1 MVFHDFPDQI
11 NTNSEITIQNRHN
24 LALFLQ
30 KPIKTMQ
37 QPIPKNEDDRV
48 WALAEYDIDYSDVSS
63 LLKDLVEL
71 AAKIAGTQISLVNL
85 IDTYTQWSV
94 ANFGLP
100 IEQMKREDSVCQYT
114 ILNNDE
120 FEVKSLSSDD
130 RFKDKFYVVDNP
142 NLEYYFGIPL
152 ATADGHNLGALCVM
166 DTKSKELS
174 PEKVELLKI
183 VAKEVVNR
191 LSTIKYIQSLKS
203 KVSQINENS
212 KKVAHDIRGPLSGII
227 GLAQMVTEHGQGQKL
242 DDILEIM
249 KLIQRA
255 GNSLLDLATDIL
267 NAEDLQAKGVI
278 VAEEFTLLS
287 FKEKLERLYAPQAA
301 NKQIELLLKIKV
313 GQEQKPIPK
322 NKLLQI
328 AGNLITNAIKF
339 TDNNGKISVDLNIHS
354 NPGTGQVLEFEVTD
368 NGVGLAQNEIDD
380 ILNGIKAS
388 SNGTT
393 GEKGYGFGLS
403 LVKRLIDEL
412 NGSLTIESELGKGTH
427 FKVSLP
433 Q

>member
-1 MVFHDFPDQI
+1 
-11 NTNSEITIQNRHN
+11 
-24 LALFLQ
+24 
-30 KPIKTMQ
+30 MQ
-37 QPIPKNEDDRV
+37 PPIPQNEDERV
-48 WALAEYDIDYSDVSS
+48 WALTEFDIDYSDTSD

-71 AAKIAGTQISLVNL
+71 AAKIAGTKISLVNL
-85 IDTYTQWSV
+85 IDSYTQWTV

-100 IEQMKREDSVCQYT
+100 IDQMKREDSVCQYA
-114 ILNNDE
+114 IMQEDS

-152 ATADGHNLGALCVM
+152 ATKDGFNLGALCVL
-166 DTKSKELS
+166 DTTAKTLS

-191 LSTIKYIQSLKS
+191 LSTIKYIQNLKS
-203 KVSQINENS
+203 KVNQVNENN
-212 KKVAHDIRGPLSGII
+212 KKIAHDIRGPLSGII
-227 GLAQMVTEHGQGQKL
+227 GLAQMVTEHGQSQKL

-255 GNSLLDLATDIL
+255 GNSLLDLATEIL
-267 NAEDLQAKGVI
+267 NAEDQQARGV
-278 VAEEFTLLS
+278 VKAEEFTLKA
-287 FKEKLERLYAPQAA
+287 FKDKLERLYTPQAA
-301 NKQIELLLKIKV
+301 NKYIDLSFHIKI

-339 TDNNGKISVDLNIHS
+339 TDQNGYIKVDLNIQAITS
-354 NPGTGQVLEFEVTD
+354 AGQTLEIVVAD
-368 NGVGLAQNEIDD
+368 SGIGLSQEGIDA
-380 ILNGIKAS
+380 ILKGIKAS
-388 SNGTT
+388 SSGTT

-412 NGSLTIESELGKGTH
+412 HGTLDIQSEIGKGTT
-427 FKVSLP
+427 FTVTLP

>member
-1 MVFHDFPDQI
+1 
-11 NTNSEITIQNRHN
+11 
-24 LALFLQ
+24 
-30 KPIKTMQ
+30 MQ
-37 QPIPKNEDDRV
+37 PPIPQNEDERV
-48 WALAEYDIDYSDVSS
+48 WALTEFDIDYTDTSD

-71 AAKIAGTQISLVNL
+71 AAKIAGTKISLVNL
-85 IDTYTQWSV
+85 IDTYTQWTV

-100 IEQMKREDSVCQYT
+100 IEQMKREDSVCQYA
-114 ILNNDE
+114 IMQEDS

-152 ATADGHNLGALCVM
+152 ATQEGYNLGALCVL
-166 DTKSKELS
+166 DTTAKTLS

-191 LSTIKYIQSLKS
+191 LSTIKYIQNLKS
-203 KVSQINENS
+203 KVVEVKETN

-227 GLAQMVTEHGQGQKL
+227 GLAQMVTEHGQSQKL

-255 GNSLLDLATDIL
+255 GNSLLDLATEIL
-267 NAEDLQAKGVI
+267 NAEDQHARGV
-278 VAEEFTLLS
+278 VKAEEFTLKA
-287 FKEKLERLYAPQAA
+287 FKEKLEKLYTPQAA
-301 NKQIELLLKIKV
+301 NKQIDLSFHIKV
-313 GQEQKPIPK
+313 GQELKPIPK

-328 AGNLITNAIKF
+328 TGNLITNAIKF
-339 TDNNGKISVDLNIHS
+339 TDPKGFIKVDMNIQTI
-354 NPGTGQVLEFEVTD
+354 PGAGQSLEIVIAD
-368 NGVGLAQNEIDD
+368 SGVGINQEGIDA
-380 ILNGIKAS
+380 ILKGIKAS
-388 SNGTT
+388 SSGTT

-412 NGSLTIESELGKGTH
+412 HGTLDIQSELGKGTT
-427 FKVSLP
+427 FTVTLP

>member
-1 MVFHDFPDQI
+1 
-11 NTNSEITIQNRHN
+11 
-24 LALFLQ
+24 
-30 KPIKTMQ
+30 MQ
-37 QPIPKNEDDRV
+37 PPIPQNEDERV
-48 WALAEYDIDYSDVSS
+48 WALTEFDIDYTDTSD

-71 AAKIAGTQISLVNL
+71 AAKIAGTKISLVNL
-85 IDTYTQWSV
+85 IDTYTQWTV

-100 IEQMKREDSVCQYT
+100 IDQMKREDSVCQYA
-114 ILNNDE
+114 IMQDDQ
-120 FEVKSLSSDD
+120 FEVKSLSSDE

-152 ATADGHNLGALCVM
+152 ATQDGLNLGALCVL
-166 DTKSKELS
+166 DSAAKTLS

-191 LSTIKYIQSLKS
+191 LTTIKYIQNLKS
-203 KVSQINENS
+203 KVVEVNENN

-227 GLAQMVTEHGQGQKL
+227 GLAQMVTEHGQSQKL

-255 GNSLLDLATDIL
+255 GNSLLDLATEIL
-267 NAEDLQAKGVI
+267 NAEDQQAKGV
-278 VAEEFTLLS
+278 VKTDGFTLKA
-287 FKEKLERLYAPQAA
+287 FKEKLEKLYTPQAA
-301 NKQIELLLKIKV
+301 NKQINLSFQIKV
-313 GQEQKPIPK
+313 GQEQKAIPK

-339 TDNNGKISVDLNIHS
+339 TDPEGTIKVELNIHS
-354 NPGTGQVLEFEVTD
+354 ITGSGQTLEILVAD
-368 NGVGLAQNEIDD
+368 SGVGLTNEEMDA
-380 ILNGIKAS
+380 ILKGMKTS
-388 SNGTT
+388 SSGTT

-412 NGSLTIESELGKGTH
+412 HGSLDIQSEKGKGTR
-427 FKVSLP
+427 FTVTLP

>member
-1 MVFHDFPDQI
+1 
-11 NTNSEITIQNRHN
+11 
-24 LALFLQ
+24 
-30 KPIKTMQ
+30 MQ
-37 QPIPKNEDDRV
+37 PPIPHNEDQRV
-48 WALAEYDIDYSDVSS
+48 WALTEFDIDYSDTSD

-71 AAKIAGTQISLVNL
+71 AAKIAGTKISLINL
-85 IDTYTQWSV
+85 IDTYTQWTV

-100 IEQMKREDSVCQYT
+100 IDQIQREDSVCQYT
-114 ILNNDE
+114 IVQE
-120 FEVKSLSSDD
+120 GSFEVKSLSADE
-130 RFKDKFYVVDNP
+130 RFKDKFYVLDDP

-152 ATADGHNLGALCVM
+152 ATQDGLNLGALCVL
-166 DTKSKELS
+166 DTSAKTLS

-191 LSTIKYIQSLKS
+191 LTTIKYIQNLKS
-203 KVSQINENS
+203 KVVEVKETN

-227 GLAQMVTEHGQGQKL
+227 GLAQMVTEHGQSQKL

-255 GNSLLDLATDIL
+255 GNSLLDLATEIL
-267 NAEDLQAKGVI
+267 NAEDQQARGI
-278 VAEEFTLLS
+278 VKAEDFTLNT
-287 FKEKLERLYAPQAA
+287 FKEKLEKLYAPQAA
-301 NKQIELLLKIKV
+301 NKQINLNFHIKV

-339 TDNNGKISVDLNIHS
+339 TDQHGSIKVDLNIHS
-354 NPGTGQVLEFEVTD
+354 ITGSGQSLEIVVAD
-368 NGVGLAQNEIDD
+368 SGVGLTNEEIDA
-380 ILNGIKAS
+380 IFKGMKS
-388 SNGTT
+388 SSSGTT

-412 NGSLTIESELGKGTH
+412 HGTLEIRSEKGKGTS
-427 FKVSLP
+427 FTVTLP

>member
-1 MVFHDFPDQI
+1 
-11 NTNSEITIQNRHN
+11 
-24 LALFLQ
+24 
-30 KPIKTMQ
+30 MQ
-37 QPIPKNEDDRV
+37 PPIPQNEDERV
-48 WALAEYDIDYSDVSS
+48 WALTEFDIDYTDTSD

-71 AAKIAGTQISLVNL
+71 AAKIAGTKISLVNL
-85 IDTYTQWSV
+85 IDTYTQWTV

-100 IEQMKREDSVCQYT
+100 IEQMKREDSVCQYA
-114 ILNNDE
+114 IMQEDS

-152 ATADGHNLGALCVM
+152 STPEGYNLGALCVL
-166 DTKSKELS
+166 DTTAKTLS

-191 LSTIKYIQSLKS
+191 LSTIKYIQNLKS
-203 KVSQINENS
+203 KVVEVKETN

-227 GLAQMVTEHGQGQKL
+227 GLAQMVTEHGQSQKL

-255 GNSLLDLATDIL
+255 GNSLLDLATEIL
-267 NAEDLQAKGVI
+267 NAEDQHARGV
-278 VAEEFTLLS
+278 VKAEEFTLKA
-287 FKEKLERLYAPQAA
+287 FKEKLEKLYTPQAA
-301 NKQIELLLKIKV
+301 NKQIDLSFHIKV
-313 GQEQKPIPK
+313 GQELKPIPK

-328 AGNLITNAIKF
+328 TGNLITNAIKF
-339 TDNNGKISVDLNIHS
+339 TDPKGFIKVDMNIQTI
-354 NPGTGQVLEFEVTD
+354 PGAGQSLEIVIAD
-368 NGVGLAQNEIDD
+368 SGVGINQEGIDA
-380 ILNGIKAS
+380 ILKGIKAS
-388 SNGTT
+388 SSGTT

-412 NGSLTIESELGKGTH
+412 HGTLDIQSELGKGTT
-427 FKVSLP
+427 FTVTLP

>member
-1 MVFHDFPDQI
+1 
-11 NTNSEITIQNRHN
+11 
-24 LALFLQ
+24 
-30 KPIKTMQ
+30 MQ
-37 QPIPKNEDDRV
+37 PPIPKNEDERV
-48 WALAEYDIDYSDVSS
+48 WALTEYDIDYSDTAS

-71 AAKIAGTQISLVNL
+71 AAKIAGTKISLINL
-85 IDTYTQWSV
+85 IDTYTQWTV

-100 IEQMKREDSVCQYT
+100 LEQMSREDSVCQYT
-114 ILNNDE
+114 ITNNDG
-120 FEVKSLSSDD
+120 FEVKSLSADD

-152 ATADGHNLGALCVM
+152 ATAEGYNLGALCVL
-166 DTKSKELS
+166 DTAAKELS

-203 KVSQINENS
+203 KVNQVSENN

-227 GLAQMVTEHGQGQKL
+227 GLAQMVTEHGEGQKL

-249 KLIQRA
+249 KLIHRA
-255 GNSLLDLATDIL
+255 GNSLLDLATEIL
-267 NAEDLQAKGVI
+267 NAEDQQAKGI
-278 VAEEFTLLS
+278 VQSSDFTLLS
-287 FKEKLERLYAPQAA
+287 FKDKLEKLYTPQAA
-301 NKQIELLLKIKV
+301 NKQIDLSFKIKV

-339 TDNNGKISVDLNIHS
+339 TPSSGRILVDLNIHTTP
-354 NPGTGQVLEFEVTD
+354 NGQHLEIVVAD
-368 NGVGLAQNEIDD
+368 SGVGLSSAEIED
-380 ILNGIKAS
+380 IMKGIKVS
-388 SNGTT
+388 SSGTT

-412 NGSLTIESELGKGTH
+412 NGTLIITSEIGAGTQ
-427 FKVSLP
+427 FKIRLP

>member
-1 MVFHDFPDQI
+1 
-11 NTNSEITIQNRHN
+11 
-24 LALFLQ
+24 
-30 KPIKTMQ
+30 MQ
-37 QPIPKNEDDRV
+37 PPIPHNEDERV
-48 WALAEYDIDYSDVSS
+48 WALTEFDIDYSDTSA

-71 AAKIAGTQISLVNL
+71 AAKIAGTKISLINL
-85 IDTYTQWSV
+85 IDTYTQWTV

-100 IEQMKREDSVCQYT
+100 IDQMKREDSVCQYT
-114 ILNNDE
+114 IVQE
-120 FEVKSLSSDD
+120 GSFEVKSLSADE
-130 RFKDKFYVVDNP
+130 RFKDKFYVVDDP

-152 ATADGHNLGALCVM
+152 ATQDGLNLGALCVL
-166 DTKSKELS
+166 DTSAKTLS

-191 LSTIKYIQSLKS
+191 LTTIKYIQNLKS
-203 KVSQINENS
+203 KVVEVKENN

-227 GLAQMVTEHGQGQKL
+227 GLAQMVTEHGQSQKL

-255 GNSLLDLATDIL
+255 GNSLLDLATEIL
-267 NAEDLQAKGVI
+267 NAEDQQAKKV
-278 VAEEFTLLS
+278 VKAEEFTLNT
-287 FKEKLERLYAPQAA
+287 FKEKLEKLYTPQAA
-301 NKQIELLLKIKV
+301 NKQINLSFHIKV

-339 TDNNGKISVDLNIHS
+339 TDQNGTIKVDLNIHS
-354 NPGTGQVLEFEVTD
+354 ITGSGQSLEIIVAD
-368 NGVGLAQNEIDD
+368 SGVGLNSEEIDA
-380 ILNGIKAS
+380 ILKGMKTS
-388 SNGTT
+388 SSGTT

-412 NGSLTIESELGKGTH
+412 HGTLDIRSEKGKGTA
-427 FKVSLP
+427 FTVNLP

>member
-1 MVFHDFPDQI
+1 
-11 NTNSEITIQNRHN
+11 
-24 LALFLQ
+24 
-30 KPIKTMQ
+30 MQ

-71 AAKIAGTQISLVNL
+71 TAKIAGTQVSLVNL

-94 ANFGLP
+94 SNFGLS

-114 ILNNDE
+114 ILKNDG

-130 RFKDKFYVVDNP
+130 RFKDKFYVVNNP
-142 NLEYYFGIPL
+142 NLEYYYGIPL
-152 ATADGHNLGALCVM
+152 ATKDGYNLGALCVM

-203 KVSQINENS
+203 KVNQVNENS

-227 GLAQMVTEHGQGQKL
+227 GLAQMVTEHGQDQKL

-255 GNSLLDLATDIL
+255 GNSLLDLATEIL
-267 NAEDLQAKGVI
+267 NAEDQQARGVI
-278 VAEEFTLLS
+278 GVEDFTLLN
-287 FKEKLERLYAPQAA
+287 FKEKLEKLYTPQAA
-301 NKQIELLLKIKV
+301 NKQIELLLYIKV

-322 NKLLQI
+322 NKLLQV
-328 AGNLITNAIKF
+328 AGNLIINAIKF
-339 TDNNGKISVDLNIHS
+339 TNNKGIISVDLNIHS
-354 NPGTGQVLEFEVTD
+354 NPIAGQVLEIEVAD
-368 NGVGLAQNEIDD
+368 NGVGLSQNEIDE
-380 ILNGIKAS
+380 ILKGIKAS
-388 SNGTT
+388 SSGTT

-403 LVKRLIDEL
+403 FVKRLIDEL
-412 NGSLTIESELGKGTH
+412 NGTLTIESNLGKGTR

>member
-1 MVFHDFPDQI
+1 
-11 NTNSEITIQNRHN
+11 
-24 LALFLQ
+24 
-30 KPIKTMQ
+30 MQ
-37 QPIPKNEDDRV
+37 PPIPQNEDERV
-48 WALAEYDIDYSDVSS
+48 WALTEFDIDYTDTSD

-71 AAKIAGTQISLVNL
+71 AAKIAGTKISLVNL
-85 IDTYTQWSV
+85 IDTYTQWTV

-100 IEQMKREDSVCQYT
+100 LEQMKREDSVCQYA
-114 ILNNDE
+114 IMQDDS

-152 ATADGHNLGALCVM
+152 ATQEGYNLGALCVL
-166 DTKSKELS
+166 DTTAKTLS

-191 LSTIKYIQSLKS
+191 LSTIKYIQNLKS
-203 KVSQINENS
+203 KVVEVKETN

-227 GLAQMVTEHGQGQKL
+227 GLAQMVTEHGQSQKL

-255 GNSLLDLATDIL
+255 GNSLLDLATEIL
-267 NAEDLQAKGVI
+267 NAEDQHARGV
-278 VAEEFTLLS
+278 VKAEEFTLKA
-287 FKEKLERLYAPQAA
+287 FKEKLEKLYTPQAA
-301 NKQIELLLKIKV
+301 NKQIDLSFHIKV
-313 GQEQKPIPK
+313 GQELKPIPK

-328 AGNLITNAIKF
+328 TGNLITNAIKF
-339 TDNNGKISVDLNIHS
+339 TDPKGFIKVDMNIQTI
-354 NPGTGQVLEFEVTD
+354 PGAGQSLEIVIAD
-368 NGVGLAQNEIDD
+368 SGVGINQEGIDA
-380 ILNGIKAS
+380 ILKGIKAS
-388 SNGTT
+388 SSGTT

-412 NGSLTIESELGKGTH
+412 HGTLDIQSELGKGTT
-427 FKVSLP
+427 FTVTLP

>member
-1 MVFHDFPDQI
+1 
-11 NTNSEITIQNRHN
+11 
-24 LALFLQ
+24 
-30 KPIKTMQ
+30 MQ
-37 QPIPKNEDDRV
+37 PPIPHNEDERV
-48 WALAEYDIDYSDVSS
+48 WALTEFDIDYSDTSA

-71 AAKIAGTQISLVNL
+71 AAKIAGTKISLINL
-85 IDTYTQWSV
+85 IDTYTQWTV

-100 IEQMKREDSVCQYT
+100 IDQMKREDSVCQYT
-114 ILNNDE
+114 IVQE
-120 FEVKSLSSDD
+120 GSFEVKSLSADE
-130 RFKDKFYVVDNP
+130 RFKDKFYVVDDP

-152 ATADGHNLGALCVM
+152 ATQDGLNLGALCVL
-166 DTKSKELS
+166 DTSAKTLS

-191 LSTIKYIQSLKS
+191 LTTIKYIQNLKS
-203 KVSQINENS
+203 KVVEVKENN

-227 GLAQMVTEHGQGQKL
+227 GLAQMVTEHGQSQKL

-255 GNSLLDLATDIL
+255 GNSLLDLATEIL
-267 NAEDLQAKGVI
+267 NAEDQQAKGV
-278 VAEEFTLLS
+278 ARADEFTLNA
-287 FKEKLERLYAPQAA
+287 FKEKLQKLYTPQAA
-301 NKQIELLLKIKV
+301 NKQINLSFHIKV
-313 GQEQKPIPK
+313 GQEEKPIPK

-339 TDNNGKISVDLNIHS
+339 TDQNGFIKVDLNIHS
-354 NPGTGQVLEFEVTD
+354 ITGSGQSLEIIVAD
-368 NGVGLAQNEIDD
+368 SGVGLNNEEIDA
-380 ILNGIKAS
+380 ILKGVKTS
-388 SNGTT
+388 SSGTT

-412 NGSLTIESELGKGTH
+412 HGTLDIRSEKGKGTS
-427 FKVSLP
+427 FTVTLP

>member
-1 MVFHDFPDQI
+1 
-11 NTNSEITIQNRHN
+11 
-24 LALFLQ
+24 
-30 KPIKTMQ
+30 MQ
-37 QPIPKNEDDRV
+37 PPIPHNDDERV
-48 WALAEYDIDYSDVSS
+48 WALTEFDIDYSDTSA

-71 AAKIAGTQISLVNL
+71 AAKIAGTKISLINL
-85 IDTYTQWSV
+85 IDTYTQWTV

-100 IEQMKREDSVCQYT
+100 IDQMKREDSVCQYT
-114 ILNNDE
+114 IVQE
-120 FEVKSLSSDD
+120 GSFEVKSLSADE
-130 RFKDKFYVVDNP
+130 RFKDKFYVVDDP

-152 ATADGHNLGALCVM
+152 ATQDGLNLGALCVL
-166 DTKSKELS
+166 DTSAKTLS

-191 LSTIKYIQSLKS
+191 LTTIKYIQNLKS
-203 KVSQINENS
+203 KVVEVKENN

-227 GLAQMVTEHGQGQKL
+227 GLAQMVTEHGQSQKL

-255 GNSLLDLATDIL
+255 GNSLLDLATEIL
-267 NAEDLQAKGVI
+267 NAEDQQAKKV
-278 VAEEFTLLS
+278 VKAEEFTLNT
-287 FKEKLERLYAPQAA
+287 FKEKLEKLYTPQAA
-301 NKQIELLLKIKV
+301 NKQINLSFHIKV

-339 TDNNGKISVDLNIHS
+339 TDQNGTIKVDLNIHS
-354 NPGTGQVLEFEVTD
+354 ITGSGQSLEIIVAD
-368 NGVGLAQNEIDD
+368 SGVGLNSEEIDA
-380 ILNGIKAS
+380 ILKGMKTS
-388 SNGTT
+388 SSGTT

-412 NGSLTIESELGKGTH
+412 HGTLDIRSEKGKGTA
-427 FKVSLP
+427 FTVNLP

>member
-1 MVFHDFPDQI
+1 
-11 NTNSEITIQNRHN
+11 
-24 LALFLQ
+24 
-30 KPIKTMQ
+30 MQ

-71 AAKIAGTQISLVNL
+71 TAKIAGTQVSLVNL

-94 ANFGLP
+94 SNFGLS

-114 ILNNDE
+114 ILKNDG

-130 RFKDKFYVVDNP
+130 RFKDKFYVVNNP
-142 NLEYYFGIPL
+142 NLEYYYGIPL
-152 ATADGHNLGALCVM
+152 ATKDGYNLGALCVM

-203 KVSQINENS
+203 KVNQVNENS

-227 GLAQMVTEHGQGQKL
+227 GLAQMVTEHGQDQKL

-255 GNSLLDLATDIL
+255 GNSLLDLATEIL
-267 NAEDLQAKGVI
+267 NAEDQQARGVI
-278 VAEEFTLLS
+278 GVEDFTLLN
-287 FKEKLERLYAPQAA
+287 FKEKLEKLYTPQAA
-301 NKQIELLLKIKV
+301 NKQIELLLYIKV

-322 NKLLQI
+322 NKLLQV
-328 AGNLITNAIKF
+328 AGNLIINAIKF
-339 TDNNGKISVDLNIHS
+339 TNNKGIISVDLNIHS
-354 NPGTGQVLEFEVTD
+354 NPIAGQVLEIEVAD
-368 NGVGLAQNEIDD
+368 NGVGLSQNEIDE
-380 ILNGIKAS
+380 ILKGIKAS
-388 SNGTT
+388 SSGTT
-393 GEKGYGFGLS
+393 GEKGYGFGFGLS
-403 LVKRLIDEL
+403 FVKRLIDEL
-412 NGSLTIESELGKGTH
+412 NGTLTIESNLGKGTR

>member
-1 MVFHDFPDQI
+1 
-11 NTNSEITIQNRHN
+11 
-24 LALFLQ
+24 
-30 KPIKTMQ
+30 MQ
-37 QPIPKNEDDRV
+37 APIPHNEDERV
-48 WALAEYDIDYSDVSS
+48 WALTEFDIDYSDTSD

-85 IDTYTQWSV
+85 IDTYTQWTV

-100 IEQMKREDSVCQYT
+100 IDQMKREDSVCQYA
-114 ILNNDE
+114 IMQDDQ
-120 FEVKSLSSDD
+120 FEVKSLSSDE

-152 ATADGHNLGALCVM
+152 ATQDGLNLGALCVF
-166 DTKSKELS
+166 DSAAKTLS

-191 LSTIKYIQSLKS
+191 LTTIKYIQNLKS
-203 KVSQINENS
+203 KVVEVNENN

-227 GLAQMVTEHGQGQKL
+227 GLAQMVTEHGQSQKL

-255 GNSLLDLATDIL
+255 GNSLLDLATEIL
-267 NAEDLQAKGVI
+267 NAEDQQAKGV
-278 VAEEFTLLS
+278 VKTDGFTLKA
-287 FKEKLERLYAPQAA
+287 FKEKLEKLYTPQAA
-301 NKQIELLLKIKV
+301 NKQINLSFQIKV
-313 GQEQKPIPK
+313 GQEQKAIPK

-339 TDNNGKISVDLNIHS
+339 TDPEGTIKVELNIHS
-354 NPGTGQVLEFEVTD
+354 ITGSGQTLEILVAD
-368 NGVGLAQNEIDD
+368 SGVGLTNEEMDA
-380 ILNGIKAS
+380 ILKGMKTS
-388 SNGTT
+388 SSGTT

-412 NGSLTIESELGKGTH
+412 HGSLDIQSEKGKGTR
-427 FKVSLP
+427 FTVTLP

>member
-1 MVFHDFPDQI
+1 
-11 NTNSEITIQNRHN
+11 
-24 LALFLQ
+24 
-30 KPIKTMQ
+30 MQ
-37 QPIPKNEDDRV
+37 QPFPKNEDERV
-48 WALAEYDIDYSDVSS
+48 WALTEYDIDYSDVSS

-85 IDTYTQWSV
+85 IDTYTQWTV

-100 IEQMKREDSVCQYT
+100 LEQMNREDSVCQYA
-114 ILNNDE
+114 ILNNDA

-130 RFKDKFYVVDNP
+130 RFKDKFYVVDKP

-152 ATADGHNLGALCVM
+152 ATADGHNLGALCVL
-166 DTKSKELS
+166 DTAAKELS

-191 LSTIKYIQSLKS
+191 LTTIKYIQSLKS
-203 KVSQINENS
+203 KVNQVNENN

-255 GNSLLDLATDIL
+255 GNSLLDLATEIL
-267 NAEDLQAKGVI
+267 NAEDLQARGVI
-278 VAEEFTLLS
+278 VAEEFTLLR

-301 NKQIELLLKIKV
+301 NKQIELLLKVKI

-339 TDNNGKISVDLNIHS
+339 TDNGGKISVDLNIHS
-354 NPGTGQVLEFEVTD
+354 NPGAGQILEIEVAD
-368 NGVGLAQNEIDD
+368 SGVGLTQNEMED
-380 ILNGIKAS
+380 ILKGIKAS
-388 SNGTT
+388 SSGTT

-412 NGSLTIESELGKGTH
+412 NGTLSIESELGKGTR

>member
-1 MVFHDFPDQI
+1 
-11 NTNSEITIQNRHN
+11 
-24 LALFLQ
+24 
-30 KPIKTMQ
+30 MQ
-37 QPIPKNEDDRV
+37 QPIPKNEDERV
-48 WALAEYDIDYSDVSS
+48 WALTEYDIDYSDTAS

-71 AAKIAGTQISLVNL
+71 AAKIAGTKISLINL
-85 IDTYTQWSV
+85 IDTYTQWTV

-100 IEQMKREDSVCQYT
+100 LEQMSREDSVCQYT
-114 ILNNDE
+114 IINNDG

-152 ATADGHNLGALCVM
+152 ATAEGYNLGALCVL
-166 DTKSKELS
+166 DTAAKELS

-203 KVSQINENS
+203 KVNQVTENN

-227 GLAQMVTEHGQGQKL
+227 GLAQMVTEHGEGQKL

-249 KLIQRA
+249 KLIHRA
-255 GNSLLDLATDIL
+255 GNSLLDLATEIL
-267 NAEDLQAKGVI
+267 NAEDQHARGV
-278 VAEEFTLLS
+278 VKSNDFTLTS
-287 FKEKLERLYAPQAA
+287 FKEKLEKLYTPQAA
-301 NKQIELLLKIKV
+301 NKHIGLVFNLKV
-313 GQEQKPIPK
+313 GQEQKPIHK

-328 AGNLITNAIKF
+328 TGNLITNAIKF
-339 TDNNGKISVDLNIHS
+339 TPENGQINVDFNILTTAS
-354 NPGTGQVLEFEVTD
+354 ATQSLEIIVAD
-368 NGVGLAQNEIDD
+368 NGVGLDPQEIDE
-380 ILNGIKAS
+380 ILNGTKAS
-388 SNGTT
+388 SSGTT

-412 NGSLTIESELGKGTH
+412 NGTLSITSKKGSGTQ
-427 FKVSLP
+427 FKITLP